1 MYKNGKPNYNEIVF
15 SNKDIE
21 NIIALYLSGES
32 SVSIGKKYNTTHKP
46 ILKIL
51 HKNNIVIDSSLSH
64 RKYALNEEFFDQIN
78 TQEKAYILGLLYS
91 DGSNN
96 PDKSTIAISLQEE
109 DKEILE
115 QIRKIINSEKPLEYI
130 DNSNKHDF
138 GYSYK
143 NQYRLLMFSKHM
155 CESLSSLGVVK
166 NKSLIISFPNFLSDS
181 LLPHF
186 IRGVFDGDGSIYQ
199 AYRNENNLPI
209 VVTITATNDFCLKL
223 KSIVQDTLSINGGV
237 YEASCHNG
245 ITKVFSLSGRNVCKV
260 FLDWIYKDAT
270 IYMQRKHDRYVKY
283 YDINN
288 SLTN

>member
-1 MYKNGKPNYNEIVF
+1 MYKNGKPNHNEIVF

-143 NQYRLLMFSKHM
+143 NQYRLLMCSKHM